1 MKVSKL
7 NWLNIGRGYES
18 IRLILNKKKVEA
30 MGYDRDKNNEVVIDY
45 DIENQTIT
53 IKPFKPTKYKT
64 PNIIASVI
72 LNMKGNFVLED
83 VVREVKRLDE
93 NAVNI
98 KEIKEK
104 LEVMNE
110 YGLIGQTELYYFSVP
125 SKISI

>member
-45 DIENQTIT
+45 DIKNQTIT
-53 IKPFKPTKYKT
+53 IKPFKPIKYKT

-83 VVREVKRLDE
+83 VVREVKKLDE

-104 LEVMNE
+104 LDR
-110 YGLIGQTELYYFSVP
+110 I
-125 SKISI
+125 KI